1 MYIYRSRDFTCR
13 PLWHTTRSCT
23 VTMCVPERLYSP
35 WWTIYLFIIIILY
48 IIIYA
53 MCYYYYHYLILL
65 FGSRWNN
72 KVWRQSLVWV
82 PVFSVTAVS
91 LWILQSSPASTNFSF
106 PFFFFFFFS
115 FLFSSFLLVFCWFFQ
130 CLSPFTSHPFSAKK
144 RSHQQN
150 RKYHQTPDRLLL
162 AIIVTNHSRA
172 YSAST
177 VESYASHMRTGYEP
191 SKASRREWL
200 VLFWPHPYTLKY
212 LSHLRLR

>member
-1 MYIYRSRDFTCR
+1 MYIYRSRGFTCR

-106 PFFFFFFFS
+106 PFFFFFFLVFY
-115 FLFSSFLLVFCWFFQ
+115 FLVSCSYSVGFSSV
-130 CLSPFTSHPFSAKK
+130 S
-144 RSHQQN
+144 
-150 RKYHQTPDRLLL
+150 LLL
-162 AIIVTNHSRA
+162 QVTHSLRRSGRTNKIENTTGRRIA
-172 YSAST
+172 YYSQS
-177 VESYASHMRTGYEP
+177 
-191 SKASRREWL
+191 
-200 VLFWPHPYTLKY
+200 
-212 LSHLRLR
+212 

>member
-1 MYIYRSRDFTCR
+1 MYIYRSRGFTCR

-106 PFFFFFFFS
+106 PFCFFFLVFY
-115 FLFSSFLLVFCWFFQ
+115 FLVSCSYSVGFSSV
-130 CLSPFTSHPFSAKK
+130 S
-144 RSHQQN
+144 
-150 RKYHQTPDRLLL
+150 LLL
-162 AIIVTNHSRA
+162 QVTHSLRRSGRTNKIENTTGRRIA
-172 YSAST
+172 YYSQS
-177 VESYASHMRTGYEP
+177 
-191 SKASRREWL
+191 
-200 VLFWPHPYTLKY
+200 
-212 LSHLRLR
+212 

>member
-1 MYIYRSRDFTCR
+1 MYIYRSRGFTCR
-13 PLWHTTRSCT
+13 PLWRTTRSCT

-106 PFFFFFFFS
+106 PFFFLVFY
-115 FLFSSFLLVFCWFFQ
+115 FLVSCSYSVGFSSV
-130 CLSPFTSHPFSAKK
+130 S
-144 RSHQQN
+144 
-150 RKYHQTPDRLLL
+150 LLL
-162 AIIVTNHSRA
+162 QVTHSLRRSGRTNKIENTTGRRIA
-172 YSAST
+172 YYSQS
-177 VESYASHMRTGYEP
+177 
-191 SKASRREWL
+191 
-200 VLFWPHPYTLKY
+200 
-212 LSHLRLR
+212 